1 MCDLESVLVMQ
12 SSDCLLGNHGFSVCG
27 ILQVKNSGVVSPSL
41 LQGIFLT
48 QGLNPSLLHCRW
60 ILSHLCHQE
69 SPSPLLA
76 TITLNWLIPTFALVL
91 QRAGSMYLL
100 SGSVYISLT
109 AVILVITGWSWF
121 SLSSVRWSITSFP
134 TRLNMN
140 YNLIFDISMT
150 QYVRSLCFH
159 RVPGHVWAV
168 GDARRG
174 FPDGY
179 TLMKYTT
186 RHRERTSFR
195 TK

>member
-76 TITLNWLIPTFALVL
+76 TITLN
-91 QRAGSMYLL
+91 
-100 SGSVYISLT
+100 
-109 AVILVITGWSWF
+109 
-121 SLSSVRWSITSFP
+121 
-134 TRLNMN
+134 
-140 YNLIFDISMT
+140 
-150 QYVRSLCFH
+150 
-159 RVPGHVWAV
+159 
-168 GDARRG
+168 
-174 FPDGY
+174 
-179 TLMKYTT
+179 
-186 RHRERTSFR
+186 
-195 TK
+195 